1 MADIEYKT
9 PEDVRDEK
17 MRAKAEKA
25 YTKSLRNTEEAPLS
39 GKPKGVSKKFMREV
53 QMNSRQTEMPRVDE
67 MGNAYKKGGM
77 TAKFMSFSKRG
88 KPAGMKPVT
97 KMASGGLASKRAD
110 GIATK
115 GKTRGKMC

>member
-39 GKPKGVSKKFMREV
+39 NRPKGISKKFIREA

-77 TAKFMSFSKRG
+77 TR
-88 KPAGMKPVT
+88 
-97 KMASGGLASKRAD
+97 MASGGFASKRAD
-110 GIATK
+110 GVATK